1 MFSLPSGSDY
11 NSHSPAGQSGPAP
24 SATPSTLQPPQVRPA
39 AGHAHYQALL
49 WGGGRGC
56 YRVVWLHHRTW
67 GTPPD
72 VLRQQ
77 RNSDN
82 GRHSGI
88 ALTQEHTA
96 TTECCKSEVAL
107 CHNPFPF
114 LVYCTLSQTYLFHNR
129 LYVHKLKQYNLQT
142 RLQKVIQVFQDHDQF
157 LQQPFS
163 VRKQNNNDI
172 TSISWQ

>member
-1 MFSLPSGSDY
+1 MYETLNCGDSTTKLCKALTVASVQSVAVYPLAPLPFMFSLPSGSDY
-11 NSHSPAGQSGPAP
+11 NSHSPADQSGPAP

-88 ALTQEHTA
+88 ALTQKHTA
-96 TTECCKSEVAL
+96 STECSKGEVAL
-107 CHNPFPF
+107 CHTHSLPRILHIEPN
-114 LVYCTLSQTYLFHNR
+114 LS
-129 LYVHKLKQYNLQT
+129 
-142 RLQKVIQVFQDHDQF
+142 IA
-157 LQQPFS
+157 
-163 VRKQNNNDI
+163 
-172 TSISWQ
+172 